1 MSSASYSLHGPVAV
15 ITLDNPPVN
24 GLGLALRQAIVA
36 GIDAAASDPAVQAVV
51 LIGNERFFSGGADVR
66 EFGTPKAMQ
75 EPTLLTVIRTIER
88 SPKPVIA
95 AVSGVCM
102 GGGLELALG
111 CHFRIAHTEA
121 TVALPEVKLEL
132 LPGAGGTQRLPRV
145 VGLETA
151 LNMIVSGAQVPVTQL
166 KHTALFDEVVTSELL
181 PAALA
186 LAHKVVSEGRGLPR
200 VRDAAGRTVAGRPQ
214 GDRAQAL
221 LHRRHELLQAL
232 LELDEVL
239 DLDPH
244 VLAPPHFDA
253 AGVGS
258 PSETVLSS
266 PWRPRAGIWL
276 VSLIDQPIGDLLRES
291 TGKAAGAKRKRV
303 GSGPPVHWSRGATS

>member
-36 GIDAAASDPAVQAVV
+36 GVDAAASDPAVQAVV

-121 TVALPEVKLEL
+121 TVALPEVKLGL

-166 KHTALFDEVVTSELL
+166 KDTALFDEVVTSELL
-181 PAALA
+181 PAAL
-186 LAHKVVSEGRGLPR
+186 
-200 VRDAAGRTVAGRPQ
+200 
-214 GDRAQAL
+214 
-221 LHRRHELLQAL
+221 
-232 LELDEVL
+232 
-239 DLDPH
+239 
-244 VLAPPHFDA
+244 
-253 AGVGS
+253 
-258 PSETVLSS
+258 
-266 PWRPRAGIWL
+266 
-276 VSLIDQPIGDLLRES
+276 
-291 TGKAAGAKRKRV
+291 
-303 GSGPPVHWSRGATS
+303 